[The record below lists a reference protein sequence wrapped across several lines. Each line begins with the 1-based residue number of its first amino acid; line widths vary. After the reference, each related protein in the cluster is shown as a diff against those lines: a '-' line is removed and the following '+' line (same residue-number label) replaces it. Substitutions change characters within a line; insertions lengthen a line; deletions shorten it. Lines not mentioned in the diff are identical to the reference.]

1 MTKNRFDETLTHKS
15 DLLLKITCLENK
27 LSAMQLELEK
37 KEAEKINTMENSE
50 KHYSSVCHQ
59 LNKQVDEL
67 RMQLKLTDDKN
78 KRLEFD
84 FNTTLQKTEY
94 FMLVTS
100 NKSNKSYSFKAFKF
114 EKKNLMFR
122 SQINSLKQEL
132 EASNECSSRMKR
144 NYEDQLNNF
153 SILDKVRFSYVLNGC
168 KNIDLSMIF
177 FQKQRDEIRNL
188 EESLKHKQTEF
199 HCFQRELELAL
210 TPKLDERL
218 KHERQAWEQESKQAI
233 QRELSKLAEEKS
245 REIGQLQQELGQ
257 EKDKWLR
264 ERETVSRLEK
274 VNISMIKFKK
284 NEIS

>member
-114 EKKNLMFR
+114 EKKFDVQVTN
-122 SQINSLKQEL
+122 KQ
-132 EASNECSSRMKR
+132 
-144 NYEDQLNNF
+144 
-153 SILDKVRFSYVLNGC
+153 
-168 KNIDLSMIF
+168 
-177 FQKQRDEIRNL
+177 
-188 EESLKHKQTEF
+188 
-199 HCFQRELELAL
+199 
-210 TPKLDERL
+210 
-218 KHERQAWEQESKQAI
+218 SKTRI
-233 QRELSKLAEEKS
+233 GSK
-245 REIGQLQQELGQ
+245 
-257 EKDKWLR
+257 
-264 ERETVSRLEK
+264 
-274 VNISMIKFKK
+274 
-284 NEIS
+284 